1 MSKSHIGN
9 KNKAKLIY
17 QLDLDNNIIRTFES
31 AAEAERQL
39 DIKGILNVCNGR
51 AKSAG
56 GFRWKK

>member
-1 MSKSHIGN
+1 MEI

-56 GFRWKK
+56 GFRWKNK